1 METGSRES
9 EKLDQGL
16 NSGIT
21 LKRDFEKL
29 KEQAFDLAVI
39 GGGIVGT
46 GIARDAAL
54 RGIKTLLVDKEDYA
68 YGTTSTSSRLIHGG
82 FRYLRQLEFGLV
94 RQDMREREILL
105 SIAPH
110 LVHPLPFLM
119 PITSFRDRI
128 VMALGMRLY
137 DILSYDKSLPSY
149 HYYSKKKTL
158 ELEPGLTV
166 DNLRGS
172 YQFYDCQIPF
182 AERLCLENALSA
194 TGQGAVVLNH
204 TECTEILHEE
214 NTVTGIRVKDT
225 LTGHSYKVSTRMVV
239 NAAGPWMDIVHGKL
253 KTESLPR
260 MRRTKGIHLV
270 THTISQNAHVLFSLS
285 DGRLFFVIPWE
296 GYSLI
301 GTTDTDF
308 GDDSD
313 TVAADYS
320 DVDYLLKEVS
330 RAFPGLKK
338 DDVYYTFAGLRA
350 LAGSPD
356 GSASNV
362 TRGHRLIDYEK
373 TDGLIGAL
381 SVVGGKLTGYRAV
394 AEETVDVVSNKL
406 QVSKVCTTPTTP
418 LPGAPVLSSEEQA
431 SISKESGLPD
441 ETISHLHNLY
451 GSRLKEIIEF
461 TKRGAEGKQ
470 QICTHSRDI
479 LAQVW
484 HAVETE
490 QACTPADFLL
500 RRSFTGMA
508 SCLGL
513 DAVETVA
520 KEMGKLL
527 GWNESEQKRKADE
540 YRNYISLSQRFRY
553 SNTS

>member
-1 METGSRES
+1 MIGE
-9 EKLDQGL
+9 LA
-16 NSGIT
+16 
-21 LKRDFEKL
+21 LKRDFEKI
-29 KEQAFDLAVI
+29 EDQVFDLAVI

-54 RGIKTLLVDKEDYA
+54 RGIKTLLIDKEDYA

-110 LVHPLPFLM
+110 LVHPLQFLM

-128 VMALGMRLY
+128 IMALGMRLY
-137 DILSYDKSLPSY
+137 DILSFDKSLPTY
-149 HYYSKKKTL
+149 HYFSKKKTL
-158 ELEPGLTV
+158 ELEPGLAV

-172 YQFYDCQIPF
+172 YRFYDCQIPF

-194 TGQGAVVLNH
+194 AEQGAIVLNH
-204 TECTEILHEE
+204 TECTEIQHEG
-214 NTVTGIRVKDT
+214 NTVTGIQIKDNV
-225 LTGHSYKVSTRMVV
+225 TGRSYTVSTRMVV

-253 KTESLPR
+253 KTESSPR

-270 THTISQNAHVLFSLS
+270 THSISQNAHVLFSHA

-313 TVAADYS
+313 TVAADIN
-320 DVDYLLKEVS
+320 DVDYLLSEVG

-338 DDVYYTFAGLRA
+338 DDIYYTFAGLRA

-362 TRGHRLIDYEK
+362 TRGHRLIDHEK
-373 TDGLIGAL
+373 ADGLIGVL

-394 AEETVDVVSNKL
+394 AEETVDVVSKKL
-406 QVSKVCTTPTTP
+406 NVSEPCTTAQKP
-418 LPGAPVLSSEEQA
+418 LPGAPALSSEEKA
-431 SISKESGLPD
+431 SISEESGLPG
-441 ETISHLHNLY
+441 EIISHLHNLY
-451 GSRLKEIIEF
+451 GSRLREIIEF
-461 TKRGAEGKQ
+461 SEKDRKGKQ
-470 QICTHSRDI
+470 QICSHSRDI
-479 LAQVW
+479 IAQIW

-500 RRSFTGMA
+500 RRSFTGMS

-513 DAVETVA
+513 DAIETVA
-520 KEMGKLL
+520 GEMGKLL
-527 GWNESEQKRKADE
+527 GWTESEQQRQSDE
-540 YRNYISLSQRFRY
+540 YRSYISLSQRFKN
-553 SNTS
+553 SPAS

>member
-1 METGSRES
+1 M
-9 EKLDQGL
+9 
-16 NSGIT
+16 
-21 LKRDFEKL
+21 KRDFGKL
-29 KEQAFDLAVI
+29 ENQVFDLAVV

-46 GIARDAAL
+46 GIARDASL

-94 RQDMREREILL
+94 RQDMKEREILL
-105 SIAPH
+105 STAPH

-119 PITSFRDRI
+119 PITSFNDRVI
-128 VMALGMRLY
+128 MALGMRLY

-158 ELEPGLTV
+158 ELEPGLAIP
-166 DNLRGS
+166 NLRGS

-182 AERLCLENALSA
+182 AERLCIENVLSA
-194 TGQGAVVLNH
+194 VDQGAVVLNH
-204 TECTEILHEE
+204 AECTEILSEG
-214 NTVTGIRVKDT
+214 NIISGIQVKDT
-225 LTGHSYKVSTRMVV
+225 LTGQSYTVSTGMVV

-253 KTESLPR
+253 NTKSMPM

-270 THTISQNAHVLFSLS
+270 TPCISENAHVLFSNS

-308 GDDSD
+308 SEDSD
-313 TVAADYS
+313 TVAADVG
-320 DVDYLLKEVS
+320 DVDYLLKEVG

-362 TRGHRLIDYEK
+362 TRGHRLIDHEK
-373 TDGLIGAL
+373 TDGLIGVM

-394 AEETVDVVSNKL
+394 AEETTDVISRKL
-406 QVSKVCTTPTTP
+406 NISKPCITAKTL
-418 LPGAPVLSSEEQA
+418 LPGAPSLSIEEQA
-431 SISKESGLPD
+431 LISKESGLPG

-451 GSRLKEIIEF
+451 GSRLKQIIEF
-461 TKRGAEGKQ
+461 TEREPQGKEQ
-470 QICTHSRDI
+470 LCPHSRDI
-479 LAQVW
+479 IAQIW
-484 HAVETE
+484 HAVEVE
-490 QACTPADFLL
+490 QALTPADFLL

-513 DAVETVA
+513 DAIGTVVE
-520 KEMGKLL
+520 EMGKVS
-527 GWNESEQKRKADE
+527 GWNESEQKRQADE
-540 YRNYISLSQRFRY
+540 YRRYISLSQRFRY
-553 SNTS
+553 SNSGK

>member
-1 METGSRES
+1 ME
-9 EKLDQGL
+9 
-16 NSGIT
+16 
-21 LKRDFEKL
+21 RDFEKI
-29 KEQAFDLAVI
+29 KDQVFDLAVI

-54 RGIKTLLVDKEDYA
+54 RGIKTLLIDKEDYA

-110 LVHPLPFLM
+110 LVRPLPFLM
-119 PITSFRDRI
+119 PITSIKDRI
-128 VMALGMRLY
+128 IMALGMRLY
-137 DILSYDKSLPSY
+137 DILSYDKTLPSY
-149 HYYSKKKTL
+149 HYYGKTKTL
-158 ELEPGLTV
+158 EMEPGLAI

-172 YQFYDCQIPF
+172 YRFFDCQIPF
-182 AERLCLENALSA
+182 AERLCLENALNA
-194 TGQGAVVLNH
+194 AGQGAIVLNH
-204 TECTEILHEE
+204 TECTEILHEG
-214 NTVTGIRVKDT
+214 NTVSGIQVKDT
-225 LTGHSYKVSTRMVV
+225 LTGYSYRVSTKIVV

-253 KTESLPR
+253 KTESTPR

-270 THTISQNAHVLFSLS
+270 THNISQNAHVLFSHS

-313 TVAADYS
+313 TVAADTN
-320 DVDYLLKEVS
+320 DVDYLLREVG

-338 DDVYYTFAGLRA
+338 DDIYYTFAGLRA
-350 LAGSPD
+350 LAGASD

-362 TRGHRLIDYEK
+362 TRGHRLIDHEK
-373 TDGLIGAL
+373 TDDLIGAI

-394 AEETVDVVSNKL
+394 AEETVDE
-406 QVSKVCTTPTTP
+406 VSKKLNVSKPCTTAKTI
-418 LPGAPVLSSEEQA
+418 LPGAPALSSEEQT
-431 SISKESGLPD
+431 SISKESGLPI

-451 GSRLKEIIEF
+451 GSRLREVIEF
-461 TKRGAEGKQ
+461 SERDPRGKQ
-470 QICTHSRDI
+470 QICSHSRDI
-479 LAQVW
+479 IAQIW

-513 DAVETVA
+513 DAVKIVA
-520 KEMGKLL
+520 NEMGRLL
-527 GWNESEQKRKADE
+527 GWNEFEQQRQADE
-540 YRNYISLSQRFRY
+540 YRSYISLSQRFKD
-553 SNTS
+553 SITG

>member
-1 METGSRES
+1 M
-9 EKLDQGL
+9 
-16 NSGIT
+16 
-21 LKRDFEKL
+21 KRDFENIKD
-29 KEQAFDLAVI
+29 QAFDLIVI

-105 SIAPH
+105 HIAPH

-119 PITSFRDRI
+119 PITSLMDRVI
-128 VMALGMRLY
+128 MALGMRLY
-137 DILSYDKSLPSY
+137 DILSYDKSLPAY

-158 ELEPGLTV
+158 ELEPGLAV
-166 DNLRGS
+166 DKLRGS
-172 YQFYDCQIPF
+172 YRFYDCQIPF

-204 TECTEILHEE
+204 TECTEILHEG
-214 NTVTGIRVKDT
+214 NAVAGILVKDT
-225 LTGHSYKVSTRMVV
+225 LTGHSYSVPAKIIV

-253 KTESLPR
+253 KTGSSPR

-270 THTISQNAHVLFSLS
+270 THSVSQNAHVLFSHS

-308 GDDSD
+308 SDDSD
-313 TVAADYS
+313 TVSADIS
-320 DVDYLLKEVS
+320 DVDYLLREVG

-362 TRGHRLIDYEK
+362 TRGHRLIDHEK
-373 TDGLIGAL
+373 TDGLIGAM

-394 AEETVDVVSNKL
+394 AEETVDAVSRKL
-406 QVSKVCTTPTTP
+406 NISKPCVTATTP
-418 LPGAPVLSSEEQA
+418 LPGAPSLSSEEQA
-431 SISKESGLPD
+431 SLSKENGLPL
-441 ETISHLHNLY
+441 ETISHLHDLY
-451 GSRLKEIIEF
+451 GSRLSEVIEF
-461 TKRGAEGKQ
+461 TGRDPRGKR
-470 QICTHSRDI
+470 QICSHSRDI
-479 LAQVW
+479 IAQIW

-490 QACTPADFLL
+490 QARTPADFLL

-520 KEMGKLL
+520 DEMGKLL
-527 GWNESEQKRKADE
+527 GWNASEQRKQLNAYND
-540 YRNYISLSQRFRY
+540 YISLSQRFRY
-553 SNTS
+553 SNKG

>member
-1 METGSRES
+1 
-9 EKLDQGL
+9 
-16 NSGIT
+16 
-21 LKRDFEKL
+21 LKRDFEKM
-29 KEQAFDLAVI
+29 KDQVFDLAVI

-46 GIARDAAL
+46 GIARDASL

-110 LVHPLPFLM
+110 LVHPLPFFM
-119 PITSFRDRI
+119 PITSFKDRI
-128 VMALGMRLY
+128 IMSLGMRLY
-137 DILSYDKSLPSY
+137 DILSFDKSLPTY

-158 ELEPGLTV
+158 EVEPTLAM

-172 YQFYDCQIPF
+172 YRFYDCQIPF
-182 AERLCLENALSA
+182 AERLCLENAISA
-194 TGQGAVVLNH
+194 TEQGAIILNH
-204 TECTEILHEE
+204 AECKEILHEG
-214 NTVTGIRVKDT
+214 NTITGIEVNDT
-225 LTGHSYKVSTRMVV
+225 LTGHSYIVATRMIV

-253 KTESLPR
+253 KTESTPR

-270 THTISQNAHVLFSLS
+270 THNISQNAHVLFSQS

-308 GDDSD
+308 NDDSD
-313 TVAADYS
+313 SVAADTD
-320 DVDYLLKEVS
+320 DVDYLLREVG
-330 RAFPGLKK
+330 RAFPDLKK

-362 TRGHRLIDYEK
+362 TRGHRLIDHEK

-394 AEETVDVVSNKL
+394 AEETVNAVSRKLNVSNP
-406 QVSKVCTTPTTP
+406 CTTAITP
-418 LPGAPVLSSEEQA
+418 LPGAPALSSEEQA
-431 SISKESGLPD
+431 LISKESGLPD

-451 GSRLKEIIEF
+451 GSRLREVIEF
-461 TKRGAEGKQ
+461 SEREPGGKQ
-470 QICTHSRDI
+470 QICSHSRDI
-479 LAQVW
+479 VAQIW

-513 DAVETVA
+513 DAVETVTR
-520 KEMGKLL
+520 EMGKRLD
-527 GWNESEQKRKADE
+527 WNDSETQKQLNA
-540 YRNYISLSQRFRY
+540 YNGYITLSQRFKA
-553 SNTS
+553 SEVS

>member
-1 METGSRES
+1 M
-9 EKLDQGL
+9 
-16 NSGIT
+16 
-21 LKRDFEKL
+21 KRDFEKI
-29 KEQAFDLAVI
+29 KDQVFDLAVI

-128 VMALGMRLY
+128 IMALGMRLY
-137 DILSYDKSLPSY
+137 DILSYDKRLPTY
-149 HYYSKKKTL
+149 HYYSKEKTL
-158 ELEPGLTV
+158 KLEPGLAV

-194 TGQGAVVLNH
+194 SDQGAIVLNH
-204 TECTEILHEE
+204 TECTDILHEGS
-214 NTVTGIRVKDT
+214 TITGIQVKDT
-225 LTGHSYKVSTRMVV
+225 VTGHSYSASTRMVV

-253 KTESLPR
+253 KIESTPR

-270 THTISQNAHVLFSLS
+270 THNISQNAHVLFSHS

-308 GDDSD
+308 VDDSD
-313 TVAADYS
+313 TVAADIN
-320 DVDYLLKEVS
+320 DVDYLIREV
-330 RAFPGLKK
+330 RTAFPRLTK
-338 DDVYYTFAGLRA
+338 DDIYYTFAGLRA

-373 TDGLIGAL
+373 TDSLIGVL

-394 AEETVDVVSNKL
+394 AEETVDEISKKL
-406 QVSKVCTTPTTP
+406 NVSKPCTTATTP
-418 LPGAPVLSSEEQA
+418 LPGAPALSSEEKA
-431 SISKESGLPD
+431 SISRKSGLTG
-441 ETISHLHNLY
+441 ETIHHLHNLY
-451 GSRLKEIIEF
+451 GSRLREVVKFSE
-461 TKRGAEGKQ
+461 RAPEGKQ
-470 QICTHSRDI
+470 QICPHSRDI
-479 LAQVW
+479 IAQIW

-490 QACTPADFLL
+490 QARTPADFML

-513 DAVETVA
+513 DAVETVS
-520 KEMGKLL
+520 KEMSKLL
-527 GWNESEQKRKADE
+527 GWNDSERQKQVNAYKE
-540 YRNYISLSQRFRY
+540 YISLSQRFKD
-553 SNTS
+553 SKAG

>member
-1 METGSRES
+1 MIGE
-9 EKLDQGL
+9 LA
-16 NSGIT
+16 
-21 LKRDFEKL
+21 LKRELEKI
-29 KEQAFDLAVI
+29 KDQVFDLAVI

-119 PITSFRDRI
+119 PITSLRDRI
-128 VMALGMRLY
+128 IMALGMRLY
-137 DILSYDKSLPSY
+137 DILSFDKSLPSY

-158 ELEPGLTV
+158 EMEPGLAI

-172 YQFYDCQIPF
+172 YRFYDCQIPF

-194 TGQGAVVLNH
+194 AEQGAIVSNH
-204 TECTEILHEE
+204 TECTEVMHEG

-225 LTGHSYKVSTRMVV
+225 LTGHSYTASTRMVV

-253 KTESLPR
+253 KIESTPR

-270 THTISQNAHVLFSLS
+270 THNISKNAHVLFSLS

-313 TVAADYS
+313 TVAADS
-320 DVDYLLKEVS
+320 DDVNYLLKEVG

-362 TRGHRLIDYEK
+362 TRGHRLIDHEK

-394 AEETVDVVSNKL
+394 AEETVDE
-406 QVSKVCTTPTTP
+406 VSKKLNVSKPCTTATTL
-418 LPGAPVLSSEEQA
+418 LPGAPAISSEEQEL
-431 SISKESGLPD
+431 ISKESGLPA
-441 ETISHLHNLY
+441 ETVSHLHNLY
-451 GSRLKEIIEF
+451 GSRLGEVIKF
-461 TKRGAEGKQ
+461 TERDPKGRQ
-470 QICTHSRDI
+470 QICSHSRDI
-479 LAQVW
+479 IAQIW
-484 HAVETE
+484 HTVETE
-490 QACTPADFLL
+490 QARTPADFLL

-513 DAVETVA
+513 DAIETVTE
-520 KEMGKLL
+520 EMGRLL
-527 GWNESEQKRKADE
+527 GWDDTEQQKQLNA
-540 YRNYISLSQRFRY
+540 YNGYISLSQRFKG
-553 SNTS
+553 SEAG

>member
-1 METGSRES
+1 
-9 EKLDQGL
+9 
-16 NSGIT
+16 
-21 LKRDFEKL
+21 LKRDFETIND
-29 KEQAFDLAVI
+29 QVFDLAVI

-119 PITSFRDRI
+119 PITSFRDRVI
-128 VMALGMRLY
+128 MALGMRLY

-158 ELEPGLTV
+158 ELEPGLAV

-172 YQFYDCQIPF
+172 YRFYDCQIPF
-182 AERLCLENALSA
+182 AERLCLENAISA
-194 TGQGAVVLNH
+194 TEQGAVVLNH
-204 TECTEILHEE
+204 TECKEILHEG
-214 NTVTGIRVKDT
+214 NTIIGIEVKDT
-225 LTGHSYKVSTRMVV
+225 LTGHSYTVATRMVV

-253 KTESLPR
+253 KTESTPR

-270 THTISQNAHVLFSLS
+270 TNNISQNAHVLFSHS

-313 TVAADYS
+313 TVAADIS
-320 DVDYLLKEVS
+320 DVDYLLREVG
-330 RAFPGLKK
+330 RAFRGLKK

-362 TRGHRLIDYEK
+362 TRGHRLIDHEIS
-373 TDGLIGAL
+373 DNLIGVI

-394 AEETVDVVSNKL
+394 AEETVNA
-406 QVSKVCTTPTTP
+406 VSKKLNVSRPCMTAKTP
-418 LPGAPVLSSEEQA
+418 LPGAPVLSLEEQVL
-431 SISKESGLPD
+431 ISKESGLPG
-441 ETISHLHNLY
+441 EIISHLHNLY
-451 GSRLKEIIEF
+451 GSRLMEVVEYS
-461 TKRGAEGKQ
+461 KRDPRGKQ
-470 QICTHSRDI
+470 QICSHSRDI
-479 LAQVW
+479 IAQIW

-513 DAVETVA
+513 DAVETVTE
-520 KEMGKLL
+520 EMGKLL
-527 GWNESEQKRKADE
+527 GWDDTEQQKQLNA
-540 YRNYISLSQRFRY
+540 YNGYISLSQRFKG
-553 SNTS
+553 S

>member
-1 METGSRES
+1 M
-9 EKLDQGL
+9 
-16 NSGIT
+16 
-21 LKRDFEKL
+21 KRDFEKI
-29 KEQAFDLAVI
+29 KDQVFDLAVI

-54 RGIKTLLVDKEDYA
+54 RGIKTFLVDKEDYA

-128 VMALGMRLY
+128 IMALGMRLY
-137 DILSYDKSLPSY
+137 DLLSYDKTLPSY
-149 HYYSKKKTL
+149 HYFSKKKTL
-158 ELEPGLTV
+158 ELEPELALA
-166 DNLRGS
+166 NLRGS
-172 YQFYDCQIPF
+172 YLFYDCQIPF
-182 AERLCLENALSA
+182 AERLCIENALSA
-194 TGQGAVVLNH
+194 DEQGAIVLNH
-204 TECTEILHEE
+204 TKCLEILHEG
-214 NTVTGIRVKDT
+214 NAVTGIQVEDT
-225 LTGHSYKVSTRMVV
+225 ISGDSYKVPTRMVV
-239 NAAGPWMDIVHGKL
+239 NAAGPWMDIIHSKL
-253 KTESLPR
+253 NVESAPM

-270 THTISQNAHVLFSLS
+270 TNKISQNANVLFSHS

-308 GDDSD
+308 ADDSD
-313 TVAADYS
+313 SVAADNN
-320 DVDYLLKEVS
+320 DVDYLLREVG

-350 LAGSPD
+350 LAGSSD

-362 TRGHRLIDYEK
+362 TRGHRLIDHELS
-373 TDGLIGAL
+373 DGLIGVM

-394 AEETVDVVSNKL
+394 AEETVDA
-406 QVSKVCTTPTTP
+406 VSKKLNISKSCTTRTTH
-418 LPGAPVLSSEEQA
+418 LPGAPALSIEEMKLISRENGL
-431 SISKESGLPD
+431 SI

-451 GSRLKEIIEF
+451 GSRLSEVIEF
-461 TKRGAEGKQ
+461 MERDPQGKQ
-470 QICTHSRDI
+470 QICPHSRDI
-479 LAQVW
+479 IAQIW

-490 QACTPADFLL
+490 QACTPTDFLL

-527 GWNESEQKRKADE
+527 GWTESEQQKQVSA
-540 YRNYISLSQRFRY
+540 YNGFISLSQRFKA
-553 SNTS
+553 SQVS

>member
-1 METGSRES
+1 V
-9 EKLDQGL
+9 
-16 NSGIT
+16 
-21 LKRDFEKL
+21 KRDFK
-29 KEQAFDLAVI
+29 KIKDQVFDLAVI

-54 RGIKTLLVDKEDYA
+54 RGMKTLLVDKEDYA

-128 VMALGMRLY
+128 IMALGMRLY

-149 HYYSKKKTL
+149 HYYSKKKTM
-158 ELEPGLTV
+158 ELEPGLAV

-194 TGQGAVVLNH
+194 AEQDAVVLNH
-204 TECTEILHEE
+204 AKCSEIIHED
-214 NTVTGIRVKDT
+214 NTITGIQVEDT
-225 LTGHSYKVSTRMVV
+225 LTGQSYTVSTRMVV

-253 KTESLPR
+253 KTESAPR

-270 THTISQNAHVLFSLS
+270 THSISENAHVLFSHS

-313 TVAADYS
+313 TVAADIN
-320 DVDYLLKEVS
+320 DVDYLLKEVG
-330 RAFPGLKK
+330 RAFPGLNK
-338 DDVYYTFAGLRA
+338 DEIYYTFAGLRA

-356 GSASNV
+356 GSTSNV
-362 TRGHRLIDYEK
+362 TRGHRLIDHEK
-373 TDGLIGAL
+373 TDGLVGAM

-394 AEETVDVVSNKL
+394 AEETTDVISSKL
-406 QVSKVCTTPTTP
+406 NVSKPCITAKTP
-418 LPGAPVLSSEEQA
+418 LPGAPSLSAKEQA
-431 SISKESGLPD
+431 LISKESGLPG
-441 ETISHLHNLY
+441 ETISHLHKIY
-451 GSRLKEIIEF
+451 GSQLKQVIEF
-461 TKRGAEGKQ
+461 SERDPRGKQ
-470 QICTHSRDI
+470 QLCPHSGDI
-479 LAQVW
+479 IAQIW

-513 DAVETVA
+513 DAVETVV
-520 KEMGKLL
+520 KEMGKVL
-527 GWNESEQKRKADE
+527 GWNESEQKRQADE
-540 YRNYISLSQRFRY
+540 YRSYISLSQHFRY
-553 SNTS
+553 SNSSK

>member
-1 METGSRES
+1 M
-9 EKLDQGL
+9 
-16 NSGIT
+16 
-21 LKRDFEKL
+21 KRDFK
-29 KEQAFDLAVI
+29 KIKDQVFDLAVI

-119 PITSFRDRI
+119 PINSFRDRVI
-128 VMALGMRLY
+128 MSLGMRLY

-158 ELEPGLTV
+158 EMEPGLAV

-172 YQFYDCQIPF
+172 YLFYDCQIPF
-182 AERLCLENALSA
+182 AERMCIENTLSA
-194 TGQGAVVLNH
+194 SEQNAVVLNH
-204 TECTEILHEE
+204 AKCSEILLKD
-214 NTVTGIRVKDT
+214 NIVTGIQVEDT
-225 LTGHSYKVSTRMVV
+225 LTGHSYTVSTRMVV

-253 KTESLPR
+253 KTRSMPM

-270 THTISQNAHVLFSLS
+270 THSISKNAHVLFSHS

-301 GTTDTDF
+301 GTTDTDY

-313 TVAADYS
+313 TVAADSS
-320 DVDYLLKEVS
+320 DVDYLLREVG

-338 DDVYYTFAGLRA
+338 DNIYYTFAGLRA

-362 TRGHRLIDYEK
+362 TRGHRLIDHEK
-373 TDGLIGAL
+373 TDGLIGAF

-394 AEETVDVVSNKL
+394 AEETIDEISRKL
-406 QVSKVCTTPTTP
+406 HVSKPCTTAKTP
-418 LPGAPVLSSEEQA
+418 LPGAPALSSEEQTL
-431 SISKESGLPD
+431 ISKESGLPG

-451 GSRLKEIIEF
+451 GSRLREVIEF
-461 TKRGAEGKQ
+461 IGRDPRGKQ
-470 QICTHSRDI
+470 QICSHSRDI
-479 LAQVW
+479 IAQIW

-490 QACTPADFLL
+490 QARTPADFLL

-513 DAVETVA
+513 DAVETVTE
-520 KEMGKLL
+520 EMGKLL
-527 GWNESEQKRKADE
+527 GWTESEQQRHADE
-540 YRNYISLSQRFRY
+540 YRSYISLSQRFKA
-553 SNTS
+553 SKVS

>member
-1 METGSRES
+1 M
-9 EKLDQGL
+9 
-16 NSGIT
+16 
-21 LKRDFEKL
+21 KRDFEQIKD
-29 KEQAFDLAVI
+29 QVFDLAVV

-94 RQDMREREILL
+94 RQDMKEREILL

-119 PITSFRDRI
+119 PITSFSDRV

-137 DILSYDKSLPSY
+137 DLLSYDKSLPSY

-166 DNLRGS
+166 SNLRGS
-172 YQFYDCQIPF
+172 YQFFDCQIPF
-182 AERLCLENALSA
+182 AERLCIENALSA
-194 TGQGAVVLNH
+194 AEQGATVLNH
-204 TECTEILHEE
+204 AECTEILHEG
-214 NTVTGIRVKDT
+214 NTETGIQVKDT
-225 LTGHSYKVSTRMVV
+225 LTGHSYTVSTRMVV

-253 KTESLPR
+253 NTESTPR

-270 THTISQNAHVLFSLS
+270 THNISQNAHVLFSRS

-308 GDDSD
+308 NDDSD
-313 TVAADYS
+313 TVAADTD
-320 DVDYLLKEVS
+320 DVDYLLREVG

-373 TDGLIGAL
+373 TDGLIGVM

-394 AEETVDVVSNKL
+394 AEETVDELSKKL
-406 QVSKVCTTPTTP
+406 DVSKPCTTAKTP
-418 LPGAPVLSSEEQA
+418 LPGAPALSSEEKA
-431 SISKESGLPD
+431 SISRESGLPG

-451 GSRLKEIIEF
+451 GSRLKQVIEYSE
-461 TKRGAEGKQ
+461 RDARGKQ
-470 QICTHSRDI
+470 NICSHSRDI
-479 LAQVW
+479 IAQVW

-490 QACTPADFLL
+490 QARTPADFLL

-513 DAVETVA
+513 DVVETVA
-520 KEMGKLL
+520 EEMGKLL
-527 GWNESEQKRKADE
+527 GWNEYEQQKQADE
-540 YRNYISLSQRFRY
+540 YRNHISLSQAFRH
-553 SNTS
+553 SNIS

>member
-1 METGSRES
+1 M
-9 EKLDQGL
+9 
-16 NSGIT
+16 
-21 LKRDFEKL
+21 KRDFK
-29 KEQAFDLAVI
+29 KIQEQNFDLAVI

-110 LVHPLPFLM
+110 LVHPLLFLM
-119 PITSFRDRI
+119 PISSFKDRI
-128 VMALGMRLY
+128 IMALGMRLY
-137 DILSYDKSLPSY
+137 DILSYDKNLPTY
-149 HYYSKKKTL
+149 HYYSKRKTL
-158 ELEPGLTV
+158 EMEPGLAIA
-166 DNLRGS
+166 NLRGS

-182 AERLCLENALSA
+182 AERLCIENAMSA
-194 TGQGAVVLNH
+194 AEQGATVLNH
-204 TECTEILHEE
+204 AKCLEILREG
-214 NTVTGIRVKDT
+214 NVVTGIQVEDT
-225 LTGHSYKVSTRMVV
+225 LTGHSYTVSTRIVV

-253 KTESLPR
+253 KTESTPML
-260 MRRTKGIHLV
+260 RRTKGIHLV
-270 THTISQNAHVLFSLS
+270 THSISKNAHVLFSQS

-308 GDDSD
+308 ADDSD
-313 TVAADYS
+313 TVAADTN
-320 DVDYLLKEVS
+320 DVEYLLREVG
-330 RAFPGLKK
+330 RAFAGVKK

-350 LAGSPD
+350 LAGSSD

-362 TRGHRLIDYEK
+362 TRGHRLIDHEK
-373 TDGLIGAL
+373 TDGLIGAM

-394 AEETVDVVSNKL
+394 AEETVDVISRKL
-406 QVSKVCTTPTTP
+406 NVDKPCTTAKTP
-418 LPGAPVLSSEEQA
+418 LPGAPSLSQEEMT
-431 SISKESGLPD
+431 SISLDSGLPV
-441 ETISHLHNLY
+441 ETISHLHDIY
-451 GSRLKEIIEF
+451 GSRLNEVIELS
-461 TKRGAEGKQ
+461 KRDQRGKQ
-470 QICTHSRDI
+470 HICSHSRDI
-479 LAQVW
+479 IAQIW

-490 QACTPADFLL
+490 QARTPADFLL

-513 DAVETVA
+513 DAVETVTE
-520 KEMGKLL
+520 EMGKLL
-527 GWNESEQKRKADE
+527 GWNESERQRQKDE
-540 YRNYISLSQRFRY
+540 YRSYISLSQRFRY
-553 SNTS
+553 SNAS